1 MADKTETTT
10 KINVG
15 IGSVSHKRTSS
26 PTKRT
31 YRYSCE
37 VEFDDEDSARD
48 FRHAVEQ
55 GSSDSGGRMMQSSL
69 EAVETTK

>member
-10 KINVG
+10 KFNVG
-15 IGSVSHKRTSS
+15 IGSISHKLTSS
-26 PTKRT
+26 PTKRV

-37 VEFDDEDSARD
+37 VEFDAKDAAIHFRD
-48 FRHAVEQ
+48 AMEQ
-55 GSSDSGGRMMQSSL
+55 GSSEIGGLMVQSSL